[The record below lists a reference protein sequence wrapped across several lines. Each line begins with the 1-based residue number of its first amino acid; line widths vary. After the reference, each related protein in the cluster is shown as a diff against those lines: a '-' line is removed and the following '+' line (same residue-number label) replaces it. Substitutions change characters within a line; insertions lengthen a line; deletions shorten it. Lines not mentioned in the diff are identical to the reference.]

1 MDIHLC
7 TNNFIGNTFDVGTN
21 GSLMLNL
28 FDRNYWDKYDGYD
41 LNKDKIGDI
50 PYRPVSLYSMIV
62 EKNPPAM
69 MLFRSLI
76 TALMDKT
83 EKLIPSL
90 TPENLKDEHPLMKPL
105 PL

>member
-1 MDIHLC
+1 
-7 TNNFIGNTFDVGTN
+7 
-21 GSLMLNL
+21 
-28 FDRNYWDKYDGYD
+28 
-41 LNKDKIGDI
+41 
-50 PYRPVSLYSMIV
+50 
-62 EKNPPAM
+62 